1 MRVGSFIFV
10 VIGLLGAVFSFLEF
24 SGASLPYQDATPEML
39 EQQSASIQFWGAS
52 LLANLFLLIVGGWGL
67 WRTRRRK

>member
-1 MRVGSFIFV
+1 MRVGSFIFI
-10 VIGLLGAVFSFLEF
+10 VIGLLGAVCSFLEF

-39 EQQSASIQFWGAS
+39 EQQSASIQFWRAS